1 MYAKVSTLS
10 PSNSVKSLFRTSF
23 HLRIN
28 LQSYRLQILQN
39 NFSHRLSISAQ
50 FSTNFAFHFF
60 KIPVHINF
68 PSTLKSPILSP
79 SYSAHQCS
87 HHPSFYAQVYTSFAI
102 KFRTT
107 VFTSSFHLRRSFQI
121 FRLQILYNI
130 FTYSFQIR
138 KSLHTF
144 RNQIL

>member
-1 MYAKVSTLS
+1 
-10 PSNSVKSLFRTSF
+10 
-23 HLRIN
+23 
-28 LQSYRLQILQN
+28 
-39 NFSHRLSISAQ
+39 
-50 FSTNFAFHFF
+50 
-60 KIPVHINF
+60 
-68 PSTLKSPILSP
+68 
-79 SYSAHQCS
+79 
-87 HHPSFYAQVYTSFAI
+87 
-102 KFRTT
+102 